1 MCFVQPGLGM
11 LLEKDF
17 WTLDFASKDFSPED
31 FYSAWIPQKGEA
43 MREEDSDNCIT
54 ELLGTG

>member
-1 MCFVQPGLGM
+1 M